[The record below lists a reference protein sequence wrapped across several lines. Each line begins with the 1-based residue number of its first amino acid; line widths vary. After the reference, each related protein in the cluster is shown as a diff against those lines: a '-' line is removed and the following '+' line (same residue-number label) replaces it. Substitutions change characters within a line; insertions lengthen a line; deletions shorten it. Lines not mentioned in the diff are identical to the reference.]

1 MKTINAKV
9 PTVCFVMFVVAI
21 QMSGPP
27 FVSVANSQSTN
38 PDTKTAAVD
47 PAAEINAANQLVRD
61 GKFTDAIDA
70 YSAIE
75 APETS
80 DQLDY
85 NLAIAH
91 YRNGDF
97 DAAATLFSKV
107 AGAADSLAN
116 KSQYNLGNCHYA
128 KSLKRIQPTQ
138 QQAQQ
143 ELKPA
148 VKEAAISDLRSAI
161 LAYRGSLRGNPDNAD
176 ARANIELAVEL
187 IKKLEEE
194 TPEDEKEDEKEEQ
207 EKKDQENQQNEDQK
221 QDEQQDEQ
229 QQDEQQQDEQQENK
243 EGQGKDDQK
252 GEPDKE
258 QKQDGDDEKAENKD
272 DNEQEKNDE
281 KNKPGEN
288 QDEQKPNQENG
299 KDGKEDDQQQQQN
312 SSNDEPGK
320 EEPGKEQQGKEEQE
334 KEGKKP
340 PAGELTSENQQDQK
354 ETDAAEAVAQEGEEK
369 MKLMTNQEALKM
381 LQAVRDRDML
391 RRFQLQQRERSR
403 RIPVDKDW

>member
-1 MKTINAKV
+1 MKTINAKL
-9 PTVCFVMFVVAI
+9 PTVCVVMFVVAI
-21 QMSGPP
+21 QMSGQP

-194 TPEDEKEDEKEEQ
+194 TPPEDEKEDEKEEQ

-221 QDEQQDEQ
+221 
-229 QQDEQQQDEQQENK
+229 QDEQQQDEQQENK

>member
-1 MKTINAKV
+1 MKTINAKL
-9 PTVCFVMFVVAI
+9 PTVCVVMFVVAI
-21 QMSGPP
+21 QMSGQP

-97 DAAATLFSKV
+97 YSAATLFSKV

-194 TPEDEKEDEKEEQ
+194 APPEDEKEDEKEEQ

-221 QDEQQDEQ
+221 
-229 QQDEQQQDEQQENK
+229 QDEQQQDEQQENK

-288 QDEQKPNQENG
+288 QDEQKPNQENA
-299 KDGKEDDQQQQQN
+299 KSGKEDDQQQQQN

>member
-194 TPEDEKEDEKEEQ
+194 TPPEDEKEDEKEEQ

-221 QDEQQDEQ
+221 
-229 QQDEQQQDEQQENK
+229 QDEQQQDEQQENK

>member
-1 MKTINAKV
+1 MKTINAKL
-9 PTVCFVMFVVAI
+9 PTVCVVMFVVAI
-21 QMSGPP
+21 QMSGQP

-194 TPEDEKEDEKEEQ
+194 TPPEDEKEDEKEEQ

-221 QDEQQDEQ
+221 QDEQQQDEQ
-229 QQDEQQQDEQQENK
+229 QQDEQQQENK